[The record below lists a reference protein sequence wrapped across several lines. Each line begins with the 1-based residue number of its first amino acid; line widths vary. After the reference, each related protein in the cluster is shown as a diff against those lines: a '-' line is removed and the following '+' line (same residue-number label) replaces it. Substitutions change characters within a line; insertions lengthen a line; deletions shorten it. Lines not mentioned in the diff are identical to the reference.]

1 MPKVIEL
8 DKITETYL
16 TSLRTKWKTAK
27 TKHDAALKAK
37 KITFSKDLGPML
49 EKRVGLYKT
58 IKAYK
63 TGDSLLLIKANLNTL
78 KANGKDIK
86 AAAESYQKKIVGL
99 GDPAETE
106 LRGVLSTIIRDAG
119 DFDINYVDV
128 KLKK

>member
-1 MPKVIEL
+1 MVRPRHASICRG
-8 DKITETYL
+8 TT
-16 TSLRTKWKTAK
+16 
-27 TKHDAALKAK
+27 K

-58 IKAYK
+58 PKSFK
-63 TGDSLLLIKANLNTL
+63 TGDSVLILKANLNTL

-99 GDPAETE
+99 GDPAEKE
-106 LRGVLSTIIRDAG
+106 LRAVLATTIIDAG
-119 DFDINYVDV
+119 DFDINYVDA